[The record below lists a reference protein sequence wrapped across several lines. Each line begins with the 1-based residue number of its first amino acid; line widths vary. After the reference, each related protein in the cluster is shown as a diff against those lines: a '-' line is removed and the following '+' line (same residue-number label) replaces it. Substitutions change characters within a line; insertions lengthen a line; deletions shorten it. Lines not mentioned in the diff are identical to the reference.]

1 MERDFNLS
9 NLENYI
15 ERMKIETAGFS
26 ELETIRYIYIDLGKR
41 LTFDPNFYRG
51 NSSQKTRA
59 YRDSEKVDAPEK
71 GMETG
76 VIICKTSSR
85 ILEMV
90 LNSLGIKTSIVSA
103 HDTENERCDHVY
115 NVVRLKD
122 GKLISIDL
130 QLDLNSI
137 QSHSRTKFF
146 GLDEWEKSPIINR
159 FELEQIDKKIG
170 YISDKDYYT
179 DDYYDMMKYH
189 ADMLDDF
196 YEKADLV
203 FNNIEIWNNPHMH
216 YTERD
221 WYHRKLV
228 ERIFTPEEVRKIK
241 FLKCY
246 KKDSSGRRDYK
257 QYVAIENGK
266 KPILYRYN
274 VEDYKYDQITPEE
287 LIQDEGNGLVI
298 ETGVYGLNQIRKSL
312 QDDFGDK

>member
-1 MERDFNLS
+1 MS
-9 NLENYI
+9 NLEEYI
-15 ERMKIETAGFS
+15 EKMRKETEGFS

-51 NSSQKTRA
+51 NSAQKNRT
-59 YRDSEKVDAPEK
+59 YRDSEKTDAPEK

-85 ILEMV
+85 ILSTI
-90 LNSLGIKTSIVSA
+90 LNNLGIKTSIVSA

-115 NVVRLKD
+115 NIVRLQD
-122 GKLISIDL
+122 GRTISLDL

-146 GLDEWEKSPIINR
+146 GLDVWENRPVINR
-159 FELEQIDKKIG
+159 FELEQIDKKIE

-189 ADMLDDF
+189 ADMMDDF
-196 YEKADLV
+196 YEKADFV

-221 WYHRKLV
+221 WYHRKLA
-228 ERIFTPEEVRKIK
+228 ERIFTPEEFRKIK

-246 KKDSSGRRDYK
+246 KKDISEKKDFK
-257 QYVAIENGK
+257 QYIAIESGK
-266 KPILYRYN
+266 RPIFYRYN
-274 VEDYKYDQITPEE
+274 AEEFKYDKITPEE
-287 LIQDEGNGLVI
+287 LLKEEKEGLVI

-312 QDDFGDK
+312 QEDSQDR